1 MPVIYSY
8 VVAYDSGFAP
18 NPFNGYCTL
27 ATCKPKIRK
36 HASAGDWIVGTG
48 SDRKG
53 VRRGGF
59 LVHAM
64 RVEETLT
71 FSEYWND
78 KRFSKKKPNLFG
90 SYRMAS
96 GDNIYCPHGQG
107 WLQLNSYHSNKDGT
121 PSADHIKRDTSV
133 DRVLISQN
141 FFYFGAEGPKIP
153 DHLQTDGLVHSGI
166 GEHKIDNI
174 ATVAA
179 FEAWLDGLGD
189 RGYRGRPFD
198 MVEAARNRGEQ

>member
-1 MPVIYSY
+1 LSVIYSY

-18 NPFNGYCTL
+18 NPFNKYCTL

-36 HASAGDWIVGTG
+36 KASIGDWIIGTG

-64 RVEETLT
+64 CVEEVLT
-71 FSEYWND
+71 FSEYWKD
-78 KRFSKKKPNLFG
+78 SRFSKKKPNLFG

-96 GDNIYCPHGQG
+96 GDNIYCKDGDS

-141 FFYFGAEGPKIP
+141 FVYFGAEGPEVP
-153 DHLQTDGLVHSGI
+153 YHLKADGLVHSGI
-166 GEHKIDNI
+166 GEHKVADL
-174 ATVAA
+174 ATIAA
-179 FEAWLDGLGD
+179 FEAWLDDLGV
-189 RGYRGRPFD
+189 RGYQGKPFD
-198 MVEAARNRGEQ
+198 MVAAARKGGAQ